1 MSTIVWQ
8 KIRKAEYHDDGC
20 VKPDPHVIQMREGDQ
35 LAHCLGCASRW
46 IVAED
51 EPVRAPMV
59 ATSYVCRDHYEPV
72 TWRGQGCRS
81 CRAAAAR
88 GAR

>member
-1 MSTIVWQ
+1 MNGVTWQ
-8 KIRKAEYHDDGC
+8 KIRKAEYHRDDC
-20 VKPDPHVIQMREGDQ
+20 IKPGPRMLPLREDH
-35 LAHCLGCASRW
+35 LAHCPGCGARW
-46 IVAED
+46 IVAAS
-51 EPVRAPMV
+51 EPLPPPVV

-72 TWRGQGCRS
+72 TWRGRGCRS